1 MNISK
6 FIVLQRAKCAFCGD
20 TVFGHISDMT
30 CLIDKFYW
38 FRTTD
43 NKLTLVYADSIVS
56 SIGQTDSDGC
66 DIFEGDIVKVIFDS
80 SDSDEVSEDILL
92 VCYNK
97 DTAAF
102 CLYNKNGKTDE
113 YGICLK
119 FIKLD
124 IHFSIHVIG
133 NIYDNPE
140 LIDGWSEPAE
150 VEL

>member
-6 FIVLQRAKCAFCGD
+6 FPFLQRAKCAFCGD
-20 TVFGHISDMT
+20 TVFGHISETT
-30 CLIDKFYW
+30 CLTDKFYW

-43 NKLTLVYADSIVS
+43 NKLTLVYADSIAS

-66 DIFEGDIVKVIFDS
+66 NIFEGDIVKFIFDS
-80 SDSDEVSEDILL
+80 SDPDEVSEDILV

-97 DTAAF
+97 DCAAF

-113 YGICLK
+113 YGIYLK

-124 IHFSIHVIG
+124 ISFSVHVIG
-133 NIYDNPE
+133 NIYNNPE
-140 LIDGWSEPAE
+140 LVEGWKNPEE
-150 VEL
+150 FEI